1 MSSTQHQLIEQCA
14 TRLRGIVEAL
24 DNIHDSTQHRSPHR
38 WSTDLD
44 EVHSSAESLLAMIK
58 DQAPPSEDQLIA
70 AGLSYPLAKEDA
82 VQLWYAGFRSEVVTV
97 LEAWEAIGHDI
108 GMNPSKGELLD
119 SLRNMAA
126 ICNAHGND
134 MPAQSAIDQ
143 RQVIADAIT
152 GALAFGA
159 QASQPPA
166 EDHWL
171 RPFYDIGRAEG
182 QRTQE
187 LAMLVRML
195 AASLKRHAPESNL
208 VARATNYLAAK
219 GLAGTPLRDPP
230 APVEQAGGDER
241 AAFEAW
247 ATHLPMDRQPLRPDL
262 YMPQTQWAWEAW
274 QFRAALA
281 QPSQSQYEASFEE
294 WLANELEGEDGQPV
308 PAAVCDIT
316 LARRAF
322 NHWPKLEQPAKVGGV
337 RFSAGVSS
345 RLVVEAAQRL
355 YEFESTPEKEAE
367 RIERLQ
373 AFREQLDPLNLAPHA
388 EAFNE
393 APADALRPEQAE
405 AERPALW
412 AVHAQGPD
420 ELYAAFSREDA
431 EKHAAE
437 LNALPMPEG
446 IAVGAVVVPSPWP
459 EAEHWKYLAEQEQ
472 DHKNEIA
479 GRLRQLERICEG
491 LPQDAIDGGWTA
503 QGIRGYAKRLEDQL
517 KAALAQVEALRAELQ
532 SQRERNTEL
541 IFKLGSATN
550 GWGRCEKERDAALAR
565 VAELERQQPVAW
577 MHDQPNRVD
586 VIHRD
591 VKDLLQRVPGSSRGI
606 HRPLDVSE
614 HYTIPLYAAPVAQ
627 AQHSVPEIS
636 GIGRDAEHPRAVVLY
651 LRNEPSEEDMRAIQN
666 FLRAISAD
674 VLTQAQHSMPKAWL
688 DVQAERRRQITAE
701 GWTPEHDDEH
711 ADGQM
716 ARAAACYALA
726 GSSAPN
732 DGTAALLVSLAWP
745 WDEQWWKPSTARR
758 DLVKACALALAEIE
772 RLDRAC
778 ISQSPQPGATTA
790 SS

>member
-24 DNIHDSTQHRSPHR
+24 DNIHDSTPHR

-58 DQAPPSEDQLIA
+58 DQAPA
-70 AGLSYPLAKEDA
+70 
-82 VQLWYAGFRSEVVTV
+82 RSET
-97 LEAWEAIGHDI
+97 
-108 GMNPSKGELLD
+108 
-119 SLRNMAA
+119 
-126 ICNAHGND
+126 
-134 MPAQSAIDQ
+134 
-143 RQVIADAIT
+143 
-152 GALAFGA
+152 
-159 QASQPPA
+159 
-166 EDHWL
+166 
-171 RPFYDIGRAEG
+171 
-182 QRTQE
+182 
-187 LAMLVRML
+187 
-195 AASLKRHAPESNL
+195 
-208 VARATNYLAAK
+208 
-219 GLAGTPLRDPP
+219 
-230 APVEQAGGDER
+230 
-241 AAFEAW
+241 
-247 ATHLPMDRQPLRPDL
+247 
-262 YMPQTQWAWEAW
+262 
-274 QFRAALA
+274 
-281 QPSQSQYEASFEE
+281 SFEE

-393 APADALRPEQAE
+393 APDEALRPEQAE

-420 ELYAAFSREDA
+420 ELYAGFSREDA

-459 EAEHWKYLAEQEQ
+459 EAEHWKYLAEQER

-479 GRLRQLERICEG
+479 GRLRQFERICEG
-491 LPQDAIDGGWTA
+491 LPQGAIDGGWTVH
-503 QGIRGYAKRLEDQL
+503 GIRGYAKRLEDQL
-517 KAALAQVEALRAELQ
+517 KAALA
-532 SQRERNTEL
+532 
-541 IFKLGSATN
+541 
-550 GWGRCEKERDAALAR
+550 R
-565 VAELERQQPVAW
+565 VAELERQEPEGVRILLARAQGQIEHLAECTE
-577 MHDQPNRVD
+577 NLGE
-586 VIHRD
+586 
-591 VKDLLQRVPGSSRGI
+591 DLDDD
-606 HRPLDVSE
+606 DVSE
-614 HYTIPLYAAPVAQ
+614 DVAEAREVAEEIAALLAAAPGKE
-627 AQHSVPEIS
+627 VP
-636 GIGRDAEHPRAVVLY
+636 
-651 LRNEPSEEDMRAIQN
+651 Q
-666 FLRAISAD
+666 
-674 VLTQAQHSMPKAWL
+674 AWL
-688 DVQAERRRQITAE
+688 DVQAERRRQVETE

-711 ADGQM
+711 SHGQM

-745 WDEQWWKPSTARR
+745 WDQQWWKPTSARR